1 VKYSVIKNRKYDL
14 VCEVFNEL
22 WWEVFVHFAVLKD
35 FFFFAAS
42 CGTVVLKQS
51 SFTVKKR
58 TDNKSYDSASIID
71 SWILHKLKD
80 ISILSCFPDQ
90 CGKYISTN

>member
-1 VKYSVIKNRKYDL
+1 VIKNRKYDL

-22 WWEVFVHFAVLKD
+22 
-35 FFFFAAS
+35 

-58 TDNKSYDSASIID
+58 TDNKSYGSASIID
-71 SWILHKLKD
+71 S
-80 ISILSCFPDQ
+80 
-90 CGKYISTN
+90 